1 MGRRKKYE
9 EGTADAFRKKKQLS
23 KITID
28 DATAMMEELD
38 ESYTYYRE
46 LYDNCKSRGEKERI
60 EEEYL
65 DKNASDIDRIKYVAK
80 YYWELVPGLRDIID
94 DVYFNMKYTQMIDKR
109 ELMAKMKGRKNEH

>member
-9 EGTADAFRKKKQLS
+9 EGTAEAFRKKRQLS
-23 KITID
+23 KITLE

-38 ESYTYYRE
+38 KSYSHYRE
-46 LYDNCKSRGEKERI
+46 LYDNCKNKEDKERV

-65 DKNASDIDRIKYVAK
+65 SENASDIERIKYVAK
-80 YYWELVPGLRDIID
+80 HYWDLAPGLRDIID

-109 ELMAKMKGRKNEH
+109 ELMAKMKGRKR